1 MPSVSE
7 IEVPV
12 PPALGVAVEGSAA
25 PWPGPFGM
33 PALPQFDSLNR
44 QRHYIE
50 IFDRGQTSYAFTA
63 KSSAPWISLSAT
75 HGTINEDQ
83 RLWADVDWAKTPKG
97 TSDGFVTISGA
108 EREVTVKVETFN
120 PETPTRASLQG
131 FTEGRAMLHGSGA
144 LHEETSADPVHWE
157 KISDYGR
164 TLSSMAIFPVTA
176 KSVIPPQ
183 NSSCLE
189 YRMYL
194 SHSGTI
200 EVETILAPTL
210 NFVPGRSLRYAVS
223 FDDQTPMWM
232 LWRATPQRTGKRR

>member
-1 MPSVSE
+1 MDQTHIGYTSWRDPPTNVMPSVSE

-25 PWPGPFGM
+25 PWPGPSGM

-44 QRHYIE
+44 QLHYIE

-83 RLWADVDWAKTPKG
+83 RLWVGVDWAKTPKG

-108 EREVTVKVETFN
+108 EREVTVTVETFN

-131 FTEGRAMLHGSGA
+131 FTEANGYVSMEAEHYTRK
-144 LHEETSADPVHWE
+144 TSAGPVHWE

-164 TLSSMAIFPVTA
+164 TLSSMTIFPVTA
-176 KSVIPPQ
+176 KSVVPPQ
-183 NSSCLE
+183 NSPCLE

-200 EVETILAPTL
+200 EVETILA
-210 NFVPGRSLRYAVS
+210 
-223 FDDQTPMWM
+223 
-232 LWRATPQRTGKRR
+232 QR